1 MTHPYDGL
9 PDHEPVPETALVV
22 FAHPDDVDFGASGT
36 IACLTDAGS
45 RVTYCVVTDG
55 DAGEAGETPREKVA
69 ELRQTEQRAAAA
81 AVGVDDLRFLGWPD
95 GAVVEGLDLR
105 RDIARA
111 IRLVKPEL
119 VITQNPERNLDRIYG
134 SHPDHRAVAS
144 ATIDAVYPDARNPWA
159 HPELDDEGHRP
170 HAVPR
175 LWLMGGPDP
184 DLTVDITTAFDAKVA
199 ALTAHRSQTG
209 RWTDLRSSIGEWA
222 ERAGRQAGL
231 ADGRKAERFRT
242 IDTK

>member
-1 MTHPYDGL
+1 MTDLYDGL
-9 PDHEPVPETALVV
+9 PADEQRPETALAV
-22 FAHPDDVDFGASGT
+22 FAHPDDIDFGASGT
-36 IACLTDAGS
+36 VAVLTAAGT

-55 DAGEAGETPREKVA
+55 DAGEAGETPRHEVA
-69 ELRQTEQRAAAA
+69 VLRQTEQRVAAT
-81 AVGVDDLRFLGWPD
+81 AVGVDDVRFLGWPD

-119 VITQNPERNLDRIYG
+119 VITQNPERNLDRIYS

-184 DLTVDITTAFDAKVA
+184 DLTVDITATFDAKVA
-199 ALTAHRSQTG
+199 ALASHTSQTG
-209 RWTDLRSSIGEWA
+209 HWADLRSSIGEWA

-231 ADGRKAERFRT
+231 AEGRKAERFRRV
-242 IDTK
+242 DTK